1 LRGLLCAAAALRG
14 LRCFPKHG
22 AMFFLS
28 ALKTVRRTNIFL
40 DEGLERVSAQQKKL
54 VRATQ

>member
-1 LRGLLCAAAALRG
+1 
-14 LRCFPKHG
+14 
-22 AMFFLS
+22 MFFLS

-54 VRATQ
+54 VTATQYTLHQKNEVRKIDGKKKKKYHI